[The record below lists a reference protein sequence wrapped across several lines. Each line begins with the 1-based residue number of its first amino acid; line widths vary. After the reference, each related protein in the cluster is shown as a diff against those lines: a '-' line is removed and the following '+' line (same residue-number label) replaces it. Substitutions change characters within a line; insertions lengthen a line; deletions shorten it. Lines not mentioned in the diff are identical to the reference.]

1 MKKIKLCILICAS
14 SLMLAGNISAQT
26 TKLGLRAAT
35 NPTILNFYS
44 DLGAEVSRQI
54 IFDHHIQPQNLN
66 AFRNDLQ
73 LFKNS
78 GIVTIVCLRFPT
90 DTLDSNQAD
99 RIPLFDNTDLNIS
112 LQKVGT
118 LLDSLDGVLDYIQ
131 IQNEPLF
138 GPGKLVNITDP
149 LHYGYYA
156 IQWLDTLGSF
166 IRQRIDDNNLDIK
179 VISAGFHNVSQALNN
194 DTIHNTFKYI
204 YAPGDTVY
212 PGNTN
217 RPLSR
222 FWNRNL
228 LEISKRYCDLLDIHI
243 NVKNI
248 CDVQKYISAL
258 DSLQTIITPVS
269 SIIPLT
275 TLEWSQAKEKDSLIN
290 ANSWMQQ
297 FLDSA
302 YTHQVSQ
309 QDWYN
314 FIDSLDYDTTFM
326 QQAFDI
332 FCQNNFAHACY
343 AGLFQ
348 FGTSLGN
355 QIFST
360 VALLTNRVTGT
371 NDKNQPFYNL
381 YKNIQACDA
390 TTSIIERF
398 IDNEEICIIYPNPAT
413 DDITIEFLENIKD
426 PIELKIFNTLGRL
439 VYAKKISQ
447 NNGSSAHDISQLGTG
462 IYVVHIAS
470 ANQKSYDKKLII
482 TK

>member
-1 MKKIKLCILICAS
+1 MKKIKPCILMFAAIF
-14 SLMLAGNISAQT
+14 MLAGNINAQT
-26 TKLGLRAAT
+26 TRLGLRAGT
-35 NPTILNFYS
+35 NPTLLSFYS

-54 IFDHHIQPQNLN
+54 IFDHHITLQNLN
-66 AFRNDLQ
+66 AFRSDLQ

-99 RIPLFDNTDLNIS
+99 RIPLFDNTDLNTS
-112 LQKVGT
+112 LQKVGM

-131 IQNEPLF
+131 IQNEPLS
-138 GPGKLVNITDP
+138 GPGKLVNISDAS
-149 LHYGYYA
+149 HYGYFA

-179 VISAGFHNVSQALNN
+179 VISAGFHDVSQALHN
-194 DTIHNTFKYI
+194 DTVYNSFKYI

-212 PGNTN
+212 PGNTD

-222 FWNRNL
+222 FWYRNL
-228 LEISKRYCDLLDIHI
+228 LEISKPYCDLIDIHV

-248 CDVQKYISAL
+248 SDVHNYISAL
-258 DSLQTIITPVS
+258 DSLQTKINPVS
-269 SIIPLT
+269 LIIPLT
-275 TLEWSQAKEKDSLIN
+275 TLEWSQAKEKNSLIN
-290 ANSWMQQ
+290 ANLWMQQ

-302 YTHQVSQ
+302 YTYQVNQ

-343 AGLFQ
+343 AGLLQ
-348 FGTSLGN
+348 FGTDLSQ

-360 VALLTNRVTGT
+360 VALLTNKVTGI
-371 NDKNQPFYNL
+371 NDQNQPFYNL
-381 YKNIQACDA
+381 YKNIRECD
-390 TTSIIERF
+390 TTTTIIKSFVSDEG
-398 IDNEEICIIYPNPAT
+398 NCIIYPNPAT
-413 DDITIEFLENIKD
+413 NIITIEFLKSITEQ
-426 PIELKIFNTLGRL
+426 IELEIFNIFGQL
-439 VYAKKISQ
+439 VYAKNISH
-447 NNGSSAHDISQLGTG
+447 NNGASTHHISQLGTG
-462 IYVVHIAS
+462 IYVVRITS
-470 ANQKSYDKKLII
+470 DNQKLYDKKLII